1 MKILKNISL
10 KKYTT
15 IRLGGNAKIIYFP
28 ENMDDLKNLKQV
40 LKKEKTIILGNGS
53 NIAFKDNGYLGD
65 LICLKKFK
73 KSLSLIGTKNV
84 YASAGTSCARLAK
97 FVHKNKIP
105 GFEFLHGIPGTVGGA
120 LTMNA
125 GAFDQ
130 EIWDLV
136 KYVTVIDKNSNIVKL
151 PKSSFKTSYRRVQMN
166 DIKVFI
172 DVYFKINANLKFKNY
187 LLDSYFTKRKSTQPI
202 HQWSSGCIF
211 KNPSSSIS
219 ASALI
224 DSLIHKDKS
233 LLTKFGGIYIS
244 KKHCNYFI
252 NDGTGTCLDLEK
264 LISIIKKEIYSR
276 NKINL
281 ESEICIY

>member
-1 MKILKNISL
+1 MKILKNVSL

-28 ENMDDLKNLKQV
+28 ENMDDLKDIEKI

-53 NIAFKDNGYLGD
+53 NIAFKDKGYFGD
-65 LICLKKFK
+65 LISLKKFK
-73 KSLSLIGTKNV
+73 KSLSLIGSKNI

-97 FVHKNKIP
+97 FAHKHKIP

-120 LTMNA
+120 LRMNA
-125 GAFDQ
+125 GAFNQ

-136 KYVTVIDKNSNIVKL
+136 KYATVIDKNADIIKL
-151 PKSSFKTSYRRVQMN
+151 PKSNFKTSYRKVQMQN
-166 DIKVFI
+166 IKVFI
-172 DVYFKINANLKFKNY
+172 DVYFKIDSTLKFKNH

-211 KNPSSSIS
+211 KNPSKSIS

-224 DSLIHKDKS
+224 DSLVNKGELS
-233 LLTKFGGIYIS
+233 STKFGGIYIS

-252 NDGTGTCLDLEK
+252 NDGTGTCSDLEH
-264 LISIIKKEIYSR
+264 LIMIIKKEIHSR

>member
-1 MKILKNISL
+1 M
-10 KKYTT
+10 
-15 IRLGGNAKIIYFP
+15 
-28 ENMDDLKNLKQV
+28 
-40 LKKEKTIILGNGS
+40 KKEKTIILGNGS
-53 NIAFKDNGYLGD
+53 NIAFKDKGYFGD
-65 LICLKKFK
+65 LISLKKFK
-73 KSLSLIGTKNV
+73 KSLSLIGSKNI

-97 FVHKNKIP
+97 FAHKHKIP

-120 LTMNA
+120 LRMNA
-125 GAFDQ
+125 GAFNQ

-136 KYVTVIDKNSNIVKL
+136 KYATVIDKNADIIKL
-151 PKSSFKTSYRRVQMN
+151 PKSNFKTSYRKVQMQN
-166 DIKVFI
+166 IKVFI
-172 DVYFKINANLKFKNY
+172 DVYFKIDSTLKFKNH

-211 KNPSSSIS
+211 KNPSKSIS

-224 DSLIHKDKS
+224 DSLVNKGELS
-233 LLTKFGGIYIS
+233 STKFGGIYIS

-252 NDGTGTCLDLEK
+252 NDGTGTCSDLEH
-264 LISIIKKEIYSR
+264 LIMIIKKEIHSR

>member
-1 MKILKNISL
+1 MKILKNTSL

-28 ENMDDLKNLKQV
+28 ENMDDLKDIEKI

-53 NIAFKDNGYLGD
+53 NIAFKDKGYFGD
-65 LICLKKFK
+65 LISLKKFK
-73 KSLSLIGTKNV
+73 KSLSLIGSKNI

-97 FVHKNKIP
+97 FAHKHKIP

-120 LTMNA
+120 LRMNA
-125 GAFDQ
+125 GAFNQ

-136 KYVTVIDKNSNIVKL
+136 KYATVIDKNADIIKL
-151 PKSSFKTSYRRVQMN
+151 PKSNFKTSYRKVQMQN
-166 DIKVFI
+166 IKVFI
-172 DVYFKINANLKFKNY
+172 DVYFKIDSTLKFKNH

-211 KNPSSSIS
+211 KNPSKSIS

-224 DSLIHKDKS
+224 DSLVNKGELS
-233 LLTKFGGIYIS
+233 STKFGGIYIS

-252 NDGTGTCLDLEK
+252 NDGTGTCSYLEH
-264 LISIIKKEIYSR
+264 LIMIIKKEIHSR

>member
-1 MKILKNISL
+1 MKILKDISL

-15 IRLGGNAKIIYFP
+15 IRLGGNANIIYFP
-28 ENMDDLKNLKQV
+28 ENMDDLKNLKKI
-40 LKKEKTIILGNGS
+40 LKKNKTIILGNGS
-53 NIAFKDNGYLGD
+53 NIVFKDKGYLGD

-73 KSLSLIGTKNV
+73 RSLSLIGTKNI

-97 FVHKNKIP
+97 FAHKHKIP
-105 GFEFLHGIPGTVGGA
+105 GFEFLHGIPGSIGGA

-125 GAFDQ
+125 GAFNQ

-136 KYVTVIDKNSNIVKL
+136 KYVTVIDKNADIVKL
-151 PKSSFKTSYRRVQMN
+151 PKSSFKTSYRKVEMKN
-166 DIKVFI
+166 IKIFI
-172 DVYFKINANLKFKNY
+172 DVYFKINLNLKFKNY

-211 KNPSSSIS
+211 KNPSPSIS

-224 DSLIHKDKS
+224 DSLIGTGELS
-233 LLTKFGGIYIS
+233 STKFGGIYIS

-252 NDGTGTCLDLEK
+252 NDGTGTCSDLEN

-276 NKINL
+276 NKIKL

>member
-1 MKILKNISL
+1 MKILKNTSL

-28 ENMDDLKNLKQV
+28 ENMDDLKDIEKI

-53 NIAFKDNGYLGD
+53 NIAFKDKGYFGD
-65 LICLKKFK
+65 LISLKKFK
-73 KSLSLIGTKNV
+73 KSLSLIGSKNI

-97 FVHKNKIP
+97 FAHKHKIP

-120 LTMNA
+120 LRMNA
-125 GAFDQ
+125 GAFNQ

-136 KYVTVIDKNSNIVKL
+136 KYATVIDKNADIIKL
-151 PKSSFKTSYRRVQMN
+151 PKSNFKTSYRKVQMQN
-166 DIKVFI
+166 IKVFI
-172 DVYFKINANLKFKNY
+172 DVYFKIDSTLKFKNY

-211 KNPSSSIS
+211 KNPSKSIS

-224 DSLIHKDKS
+224 DSLVNKGELS
-233 LLTKFGGIYIS
+233 STKFGGIYIS

-252 NDGTGTCLDLEK
+252 NDGTGTCSDLEH
-264 LISIIKKEIYSR
+264 LIMIIKKEIHSR

>member
-1 MKILKNISL
+1 MKILKNTSL

-28 ENMDDLKNLKQV
+28 ENMDDLKDIKKI

-53 NIAFKDNGYLGD
+53 NIAFKDKGYFGD
-65 LICLKKFK
+65 LISLKKFK
-73 KSLSLIGTKNV
+73 KSLSLIGSKNI

-97 FVHKNKIP
+97 FAHKHKIP

-120 LTMNA
+120 LRMNA
-125 GAFDQ
+125 GAFNQ

-136 KYVTVIDKNSNIVKL
+136 KYATVIDKNADIIKL
-151 PKSSFKTSYRRVQMN
+151 PKSNFKISYRKVQMQN
-166 DIKVFI
+166 IKVFI
-172 DVYFKINANLKFKNY
+172 DVYFKIDSTLKFKNY

-211 KNPSSSIS
+211 KNPSKSIS

-224 DSLIHKDKS
+224 DSLVNKGELS
-233 LLTKFGGIYIS
+233 STKFGGIYIS

-252 NDGTGTCLDLEK
+252 NDGTGTCSDLEH
-264 LISIIKKEIYSR
+264 LIMIIKKEIHSR